1 MAPVCKVGFF
11 TVLLVCGI
19 FLLGSNVEL
28 GNAQSCTREC
38 NPNAAYMIC
47 PPNDRTEPDCINC
60 CQATNNGCQ
69 LFDSNDSPL
78 CT

>member
-1 MAPVCKVGFF
+1 MAACKVGFF

-28 GNAQSCTREC
+28 GNAQFCTQEC
-38 NPNAAYMIC
+38 NPRAAYMIC
-47 PPNDRTEPDCINC
+47 PPNTRTEPVCRNC
-60 CQATNNGCQ
+60 CQVANTGCQ